1 MWINRK
7 KGGETV
13 HKYLSAIGFKHIE
26 SRAQLNKLIEFTETS
41 FQFEK
46 TVKVKENVE
55 ISERIKHFTKD
66 MGLMVCGSYDQDD
79 KYEREHYIPFFLGK
93 GEKKFEELA
102 IERHI
107 SKNSYAGACEY
118 PGIGITIIYYL
129 QNAVEYL
136 SELKFHQFNQTAVS
150 LTLSG
155 LACEGKILLP
165 VIQEKQSFIEKEE
178 SFRRQ
183 SKLIKEARSGDESA
197 IESLT
202 MQEMDTYSMISKRIE
217 TEDVL
222 SIVSTYF
229 MPCGLECDQ
238 YSILG
243 EIIKYE
249 KRENS
254 LTKEKLYVLTVEC
267 NGLEFDVCIN
277 QEDLLGEPEVGRRL
291 KASIWLQGR
300 LNFEEADL

>member
-1 MWINRK
+1 MI

-26 SRAQLNKLIEFTETS
+26 SKIQLNKILEYTEKN
-41 FQFEK
+41 FQVEK

-66 MGLMVCGSYDQDD
+66 MGLMVCGIYDQNDH
-79 KYEREHYIPFFLGK
+79 YEREYYIPFFLGK
-93 GEKKFEELA
+93 GEKKYDEIA
-102 IERHI
+102 IEKHI
-107 SKNSYAGACEY
+107 SRNSYAGACEY
-118 PGIGITIIYYL
+118 TGIGITLIYYL

-136 SELKFHQFNQTAVS
+136 SELKFQQFNKESVS
-150 LTLSG
+150 LILSG
-155 LACEGKILLP
+155 LASDGKVLLP
-165 VIQEKQSFIEKEE
+165 VIQEKQSFMEKEE
-178 SFRRQ
+178 SIKRQ
-183 SKLIKEARSGDESA
+183 SNLIKEARAGDESA

-243 EIIKYE
+243 EILRYE
-249 KRENS
+249 RRENS
-254 LTKEKLYVLTVEC
+254 FTKEQLYVITVDC

-277 QEDLLGEPEVGRRL
+277 AEDLMGELKIGRRL
-291 KASIWLQGR
+291 KANIWLQGR
-300 LNFEEADL
+300 MVFEDNT